1 MEDGVSILY
10 LLSSILDPQS
20 YPQDLFDTIIQ
31 FKKFVD

>member
-20 YPQDLFDTIIQ
+20 YSQNLFDTIFQ
-31 FKKFVD
+31 FKRFVD